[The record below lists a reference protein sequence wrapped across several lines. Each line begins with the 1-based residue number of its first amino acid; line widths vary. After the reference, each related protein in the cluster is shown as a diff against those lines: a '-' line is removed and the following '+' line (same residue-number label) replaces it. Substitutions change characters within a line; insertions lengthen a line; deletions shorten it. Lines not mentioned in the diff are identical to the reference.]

1 MIEARIEL
9 TLFED
14 RILLHGA
21 QGVVELPLAYQ
32 IHSRLIQ
39 TGELARLLA
48 ERLRDDLAAHLPGT
62 GRAVRLHVPLAWGLV
77 CLRLPYVATGAL
89 RQPLHQLAWE
99 VDTNAPE
106 SVEQYLFDFVE
117 GEDAQG
123 GPETRLLAVRR
134 NLLQFCRTLVDEL
147 GLSLAELVPA
157 GEAGAGFRL
166 QLDRAADHQEAWA
179 REAFAPVT
187 PWGRLALT
195 TAAVALVVVAGLWWM
210 GREAAP
216 PAGPTLAVSPAPGAA
231 DNLRRALTPVPAAAP
246 AAAPTASPATEPGL
260 EAWRRLLEDLAE
272 DEARLPDWLVLDGS
286 GILVRADRG
295 QAHLADLL
303 KEPARA
309 TRTGRT
315 GYWLHLD
322 SMATRSSWVEDP
334 TRGILRF
341 RLPTLAELAPR
352 LREVPARIQLQRI
365 WEDGGRPQT
374 RWRVAGEEAGA
385 GRGWWVTVVPGRR
398 P

>member
-1 MIEARIEL
+1 MIEAKTEL

-99 VDTNAPE
+99 IDTNAPE
-106 SVEQYLFDFVE
+106 AVEQYLFDFVE

-123 GPETRLLAVRR
+123 APETRLLAVRR
-134 NLLQFCRTLVDEL
+134 NLLHFCRTLVDEL
-147 GLSLAELVPA
+147 GLSLVELAPA

-166 QLDRAADHQEAWA
+166 QLARAADHQEAWA
-179 REAFAPVT
+179 RETYPPVT
-187 PWGRLALT
+187 AWGRLALSA
-195 TAAVALVVVAGLWWM
+195 AAVLVVVATGLWWM
-210 GREAAP
+210 GREAVP
-216 PAGPTLAVSPAPGAA
+216 PADPPLALS
-231 DNLRRALTPVPAAAP
+231 PVPGGADSLRQALATVPTAVPDSTPRAAP
-246 AAAPTASPATEPGL
+246 APEPGL
-260 EAWRRLLEDLAE
+260 EAWKRLLEDLAE
-272 DEARLPDWLVLDGS
+272 DEERLPDWMSVDAG
-286 GILVRADRG
+286 GILVRAGRG

-315 GYWLHLD
+315 GYWVRLD
-322 SMATRSSWVEDP
+322 SLAAGASAAEDSS
-334 TRGILRF
+334 RGVLRF
-341 RLPTLAELAPR
+341 RLPALAELAPR

-365 WEDGGRPQT
+365 WEDEDRLQT
-374 RWRVAGEEAGA
+374 RWRFPGDGEGA
-385 GRGWWVTVVPGRR
+385 SRGWWVTVIPARR